1 MAGFNSSVNNC
12 LYATR
17 RGGEIILFG
26 IKIGDFVFENYN
38 RLIVHGFTMHAVI
51 GRQLWQTWETT
62 RALLEDPGNQIQEK
76 LFNVILDHGNGT
88 ILPLAQY
95 TKERFEEMINKHP
108 KFLIQM

>member
-1 MAGFNSSVNNC
+1 
-12 LYATR
+12 
-17 RGGEIILFG
+17 
-26 IKIGDFVFENYN
+26 
-38 RLIVHGFTMHAVI
+38 MHAVI